1 VLTGPIPSEI
11 TMLHDLEELRLMDN
25 MLNDEI
31 PKGIGELPK
40 PFQMYL
46 QAFIK

>member
-1 VLTGPIPSEI
+1 
-11 TMLHDLEELRLMDN
+11 MDN
-25 MLNDEI
+25 KLNGEI

-46 QAFIK
+46 QIIHQISHHVDSLS